1 MDRSVRS
8 GFTVVEALI
17 LTAIV
22 GIVVAV
28 AVPGLW
34 RARMA
39 RNESAAIASLRAIV
53 RAEIAY
59 ASVCGDNRYAAA
71 FAALSVPPRGGT
83 QPFLE
88 PDLADT
94 TRTHDGYSLT
104 LEKGEGAAAGGPDCN
119 GTPTYTAYYATAV
132 PTSFGTTGKRSFAVN
147 TSGTIWQTPAAG
159 APPEPFAAPATPI
172 Q

>member
-1 MDRSVRS
+1 MERSGRS

-22 GIVVAV
+22 GIIVAV

-34 RARMA
+34 RARLA
-39 RNESAAIASLRAIV
+39 NNESTAVASLRAIV
-53 RAEIAY
+53 RAQIAY
-59 ASVCGDNRYAAA
+59 ASVCGDNRYAAT

-83 QPFLE
+83 QPFLDPE
-88 PDLADT
+88 LADT
-94 TRTHDGYSLT
+94 TRVHDGYRLA
-104 LEKGEGAAAGGPDCN
+104 LGKGDGAAIGGPDCN

-132 PTSFGTTGKRSFAVN
+132 PESFGSTGKRSFAVN
-147 TSGTIWQTPAAG
+147 TGGTIWQTPAAA